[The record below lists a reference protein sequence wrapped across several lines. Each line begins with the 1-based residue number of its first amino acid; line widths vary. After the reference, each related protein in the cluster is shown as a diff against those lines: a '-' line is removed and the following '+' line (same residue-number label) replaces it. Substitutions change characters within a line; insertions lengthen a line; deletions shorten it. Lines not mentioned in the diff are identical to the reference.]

1 MGNLQFLK
9 SQFADSYSRG
19 MEPAAGAEPATSD
32 YKFAPSQDL
41 GISMYS
47 LG

>member
-1 MGNLQFLK
+1 MGNFQFLK

-32 YKFAPSQDL
+32 YKFTRSQDL
-41 GISMYS
+41 GISMS
-47 LG
+47 PLG